1 MGGGGVD
8 VAVRLRSNA
17 AGELVEPEAN
27 VTVRIRWRGDVSA
40 LARLVDPTGRL
51 WFVNGYV
58 EVGRRQWIDL
68 SLSAFGLLLS
78 GGADSP
84 AASPPAG
91 WQWQDAGGVWVNSL
105 VIRRFFDFR
114 QHPVNDGNSANYWA
128 FTVTAGDWQLAG
140 DFESGPIRAGFPVRV
155 GGRSLL
161 LTGFYLLRNP
171 RIDFWAASFNHPVGA
186 GGEWPAYEALGNEG
200 VVLTLRDPDATDLDS
215 VSALLETLAPGDV
228 VSVVGGVS

>member
-1 MGGGGVD
+1 MALNELWTFDAFQSDSALPRPVWVERRHLGGGGVD

-17 AGELVEPEAN
+17 SGELVEPEAN

-58 EVGRRQWIDL
+58 EVGRHQWIDL

-84 AASPPAG
+84 APSPPAG
-91 WQWQDAGGVWVNSL
+91 WQLQSAGGVWVDSL
-105 VIRRFFDFR
+105 VIRRFFDER

-128 FTVTAGDWQLAG
+128 FTVTALSAWQLAG
-140 DFESGPIRAGFPVRV
+140 DFEAGPIRPGFLSASAGVRCC
-155 GGRSLL
+155 
-161 LTGFYLLRNP
+161 
-171 RIDFWAASFNHPVGA
+171 
-186 GGEWPAYEALGNEG
+186 
-200 VVLTLRDPDATDLDS
+200 
-215 VSALLETLAPGDV
+215 
-228 VSVVGGVS
+228 

>member
-1 MGGGGVD
+1 MALNELWTFDAFQSDSALPRPVWVERRHQGGGVD

-17 AGELVEPEAN
+17 SGELVEPEAN

-84 AASPPAG
+84 AASAARRLAIAG
-91 WQWQDAGGVWVNSL
+91 S
-105 VIRRFFDFR
+105 IRRLGKFA
-114 QHPVNDGNSANYWA
+114 H
-128 FTVTAGDWQLAG
+128 
-140 DFESGPIRAGFPVRV
+140 
-155 GGRSLL
+155 
-161 LTGFYLLRNP
+161 NP
-171 RIDFWAASFNHPVGA
+171 AVF
-186 GGEWPAYEALGNEG
+186 
-200 VVLTLRDPDATDLDS
+200 
-215 VSALLETLAPGDV
+215 
-228 VSVVGGVS
+228 